1 MENDTGITMAED
13 QIKTYDT
20 AHFREH
26 FIEPET
32 RLADLMKAG
41 FGRFFIV
48 RVEQMLKLIKLPVPP
63 VRATSHTLI
72 YLTEGE
78 GNMTIGSENYQIRA
92 HECLVVPAGQVFS
105 FDKRDV
111 NKGYLCNFHNDMIV
125 GKFGK
130 NELLKD
136 FGFLHVW
143 GDPQITLDAEVSG
156 FVNSLFER
164 ILLEYETNR
173 LGRLDILQ
181 PYFIALLCEIN
192 GVYKPV
198 SAASQSNAVHISNRF
213 RELVF
218 AHFREQHS
226 VAEYASMLHITP
238 NHLNKAVKSITGKS
252 PTKWIDEA
260 IVLEAKVL
268 LHQSQ
273 LPISSIATAVGLA
286 DASYF
291 SRLFRKYEGI
301 TPITFRKWIEKS

>member
-1 MENDTGITMAED
+1 MMADD

-20 AHFREH
+20 EHFREH
-26 FIEPET
+26 FMEPEI
-32 RLADLMKAG
+32 RLADLLKAG

-78 GNMTIGSENYQIRA
+78 ANMTIGSENYRIGA
-92 HECLVVPAGQVFS
+92 HECLVVPAGQVFA
-105 FDKRDV
+105 FGKRDV
-111 NKGYLCNFHNDMIV
+111 NKGYLCHFYNDMIV

-136 FGFLHVW
+136 FDFLHVW
-143 GDPQITLDAEVSG
+143 GHPQITLDAQVSG
-156 FVNSLFER
+156 FVHQLFDR
-164 ILLEYETNR
+164 ILLEYETNGLSR
-173 LGRLDILQ
+173 PDILQ
-181 PYFIALLCEIN
+181 PYFIALLCEIK
-192 GVYKPV
+192 GVNQPV
-198 SAASQSNAVHISNRF
+198 SAAAQNNKVHISNRF
-213 RELVF
+213 QELIF
-218 AHFREQHS
+218 AHIREQHS

-238 NHLNKAVKSITGKS
+238 NHLNKAVKSVTGKS

-273 LPISSIATAVGLA
+273 LPISSIAAAVGLV

-301 TPITFRKWIEKS
+301 TPLAFRKWIEKS